1 MTMPG
6 SLSCQVLELGWGG
19 GVPFVTEILVC
30 DELLKYKIFV
40 ILSLGVLHTVITNIS
55 FMELLLGGTSH
66 WEGT

>member
-1 MTMPG
+1 MTVPG
-6 SLSCQVLELGWGG
+6 SLSCQVLELGGG

-30 DELLKYKIFV
+30 DELLKYKIFI